1 MKKRAKNRTP
11 DKSAKILYLPLL
23 CLLASGCS
31 YYGGQLSYFDLTDDN
46 KKTLANRKAAEKF
59 WSSVRP
65 KSNLS
70 DAHYRLGLHYQ
81 QVGEYDK
88 AIGEFNK
95 ALRNDRNYCKA
106 FNGIAMTYDLMKR
119 CEPAH
124 DSYEQA
130 VTCAPGEA
138 FVYNNYACSSLL
150 CGDYGKGLELLQKA
164 ESLAATEIRIKN
176 NLRIARTIAIH
187 ENISEYTTV
196 GGSGSPLSATTDKTP
211 SSPEHEKTQSDPV
224 QAVPESDL
232 SLVTRKIDISDK
244 PADDPA
250 APAGGIVI
258 EPPAREIVL
267 APPQD
272 AEVVHLSVEN
282 NKKIAVSAPVVALP
296 VPVNVAV
303 EVSNGNG
310 TTGMAKRSAD
320 FLRGHGF
327 TVRSITNAKHFRF
340 EESVIYY
347 KEGFLQAAKDLAAII
362 PGAQNLEEVE
372 TLAKTSVSVKVVLGK
387 DLVTIRFPEYYTGL
401 ADYRQTEQLQNA
413 VITASNHPVHY

>member
-1 MKKRAKNRTP
+1 MKKKAKKRTLGQ
-11 DKSAKILYLPLL
+11 SAKILYLPLL

-31 YYGGQLSYFDLTDDN
+31 YYGGQFTCFDLTDEN

-130 VTCAPGEA
+130 VTCAPSEA
-138 FVYNNYACSSLL
+138 YVYNNYACSSLL
-150 CGDYGKGLELLQKA
+150 CGNYGKGLELLQKA
-164 ESLAATEIRIKN
+164 EGLASTEVRIKN

-187 ENISEYTTV
+187 ENISEYFPV
-196 GGSGSPLSATTDKTP
+196 GGLPLSATTDQTP
-211 SSPEHEKTQSDPV
+211 SIPEHEKTQPD
-224 QAVPESDL
+224 PESDL
-232 SLVTRKIDISDK
+232 SLVTRQRDISDK
-244 PADDPA
+244 PADVPA
-250 APAGGIVI
+250 APTEEISM
-258 EPPAREIVL
+258 EPPTREIAP
-267 APPQD
+267 APPQY
-272 AEVVHLSVEN
+272 EEVHLSVEN
-282 NKKIAVSAPVVALP
+282 KKIEISAPVAMQ

-310 TTGMAKRSAD
+310 TTGMAKRSAA
-320 FLRGHGF
+320 FLRSHGF

-347 KEGFLQAAKDLAAII
+347 KEGFQQAAKDLAAII

-372 TLAKTSVSVKVVLGK
+372 TMAKTSVGIKVVLGK
-387 DLVTIRFPEYYTGL
+387 DLVTMRFPEGYAGL
-401 ADYRQTEQLQNA
+401 ANYRQIEQLQNA